1 MVPSS
6 HIVLL
11 PSPEDSVSC
20 IKNKCLKNNKKLQNR
35 NKLTDF
41 EKKLMVTKGE
51 RWGDGRARLGVWDW
65 HEHNEVHGMN
75 GQQGPAV

>member
-1 MVPSS
+1 M
-6 HIVLL
+6 
-11 PSPEDSVSC
+11 
-20 IKNKCLKNNKKLQNR
+20 QNR

-75 GQQGPAV
+75 GQHGPALYHREFYPKFGDNLCGKII